1 MVRSMRKILERT
13 DVQAGNLFIGVAV
26 LGFWLTRDLD
36 VGTLGDMRT
45 GYFPRF
51 VCWALLLLGLAVA
64 VRGLCGTGDEQGGA
78 PVSRA
83 VVLIPASIIVFGYA
97 LEPLG
102 MVIAT
107 LLTVL
112 VAGFAARDLRL
123 GESVLAAVV
132 LMLVCSLIF
141 VWGLSS
147 PM

>member
-1 MVRSMRKILERT
+1 
-13 DVQAGNLFIGVAV
+13 
-26 LGFWLTRDLD
+26 
-36 VGTLGDMRT
+36 VGKLGDMST

-51 VCWALLLLGLAVA
+51 VCWALLLLGLAVV
-64 VRGLCGTGDEQGGA
+64 VRGLHGARDEQGGA

-83 VVLIPASIIVFGYA
+83 VVLIPAGIIVFAYA

-123 GESVLAAVV
+123 RESVLAAVV

-141 VWGLSS
+141 VWGLSL
-147 PM
+147 PMPLWPEG